1 MNEDIKKLINDAC
14 NQIKPIKIKQ
24 IIFND
29 DGLEEVKE
37 VEYAT
42 VNERLKAYRKVFPTG
57 QISTKLENLENDK
70 EYITIKAHVMDDNFK
85 VLATG
90 YAREKLTEDGLEKCE
105 TSAILSADEII
116 KKYMLDIKS
125 MEQKATYKGRYAGT
139 YDLLTNDKDLI
150 DIKTTSKL
158 HKDYLAVQLGLYYMM
173 LGIKKEYGYCMWI
186 PKNQKAQ
193 FVIIKCWNYEECEDL
208 LNRYEQSIAKQER
221 VSDNSK
227 HTMLTQASLF

>member
-1 MNEDIKKLINDAC
+1 MKKLKFIEETHTYLYGNKVIPSVSQLINFEFDKPYKDVPKDILAKAASYGTQVHEAIEAYIKKEFTLADVKLSHNLDP
-14 NQIKPIKIKQ
+14 NIK
-24 IIFND
+24 
-29 DGLEEVKE
+29 
-37 VEYAT
+37 
-42 VNERLKAYRKVFPTG
+42 
-57 QISTKLENLENDK
+57 
-70 EYITIKAHVMDDNFK
+70 
-85 VLATG
+85 
-90 YAREKLTEDGLEKCE
+90 
-105 TSAILSADEII
+105 SAILSADEII

-208 LNRYEQSIAKQER
+208 LNRYEQSIAKQKR